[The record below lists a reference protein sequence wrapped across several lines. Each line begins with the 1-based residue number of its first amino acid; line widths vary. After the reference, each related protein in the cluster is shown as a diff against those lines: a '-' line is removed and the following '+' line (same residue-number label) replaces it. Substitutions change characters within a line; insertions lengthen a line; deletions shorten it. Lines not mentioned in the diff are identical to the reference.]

1 MPSITR
7 RGGRAGQR
15 ASAED
20 RILATTERLMAEGTS
35 FTELGL
41 QRIAAEAGVARSTLY
56 GNFPDKS
63 HLLTRLADRFVGMS
77 FAAVGTW
84 DPGGPSGGLEGYTEL
99 FRTVMGMY
107 REHSAVLAALDEVS
121 AYDTVVAEYWDALL
135 GRFIAN
141 VERILADEQRAGR
154 TPASLDIALASR
166 LNVLGGHRFMVRH
179 VTTEDGSRDDAA
191 ARELAMTWWYG
202 MYRRPGG

>member
-7 RGGRAGQR
+7 RGGRAGR
-15 ASAED
+15 RGSAEE
-20 RILATTERLMAEGTS
+20 RILATTERLLAEGTS

-56 GNFPDKS
+56 GHFPDKS

-84 DPGGPSGGLEGYTEL
+84 DPQGPGGGLDGYIEL
-99 FRTVMGMY
+99 FRTVMMMY
-107 REHSAVLAALDEVS
+107 RKHSAVLAALDEVS

-135 GRFIAN
+135 DRFIVNA
-141 VERILADEQRAGR
+141 ERILVVEQGAGR
-154 TPASLDIALASR
+154 TAASLDIALASR
-166 LNVLGGHRFMVRH
+166 LSVLGGHRFMVRH
-179 VTTEDGSRDDAA
+179 VTTDDGGGDDAA

-202 MYRRPGG
+202 MLRRPGQ